1 MKSTQLKA
9 TLLPAALTLLISFH
23 AFAGENQCGEYT
35 SVDIGD
41 STVDMGNKTR
51 FVHFR
56 SSTQMNAGDGSKFNN
71 LSGQC
76 TGGAVLYPDNTIE
89 AEGLCAVEDV
99 GGDVL
104 TYAFAQSR
112 GQVEGRYMRR
122 GGTGKFANSRESG
135 WFRPVRLDGEITK
148 GNWGGKDACQ

>member
-1 MKSTQLKA
+1 MKSL
-9 TLLPAALTLLISFH
+9 LLPATLALLMSFN
-23 AFAGENQCGEYT
+23 ATAKDDQCGEYT

-41 STVDMGNKTR
+41 STVDMGNKTA

-56 SSTQMNAGDGSKFNN
+56 SSTQMIAADGSKFNN

-76 TGGAVLYPDNTIE
+76 TGGAVIYPDKTIE

-99 GGDVL
+99 DGDVL
-104 TYAFAQSR
+104 AYAFTQAR
-112 GQVEGRYMRR
+112 GQMDGRYVRK

-135 WFRPVRLDGEITK
+135 WFRPVKLDGEVTK
-148 GNWGGKDACQ
+148 GQWGGKNACK